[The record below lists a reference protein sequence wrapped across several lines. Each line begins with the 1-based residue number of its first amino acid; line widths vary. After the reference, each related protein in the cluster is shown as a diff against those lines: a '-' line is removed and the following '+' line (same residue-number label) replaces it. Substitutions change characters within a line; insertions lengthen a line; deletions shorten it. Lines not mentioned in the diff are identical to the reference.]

1 MVELTKQLE
10 GTFIRA
16 ILIYFYKQNLLTES
30 EYLRIKEDLESGNKY
45 VDINTEK
52 SDVYV

>member
-16 ILIYFYKQNLLTES
+16 ILIYFYKQNLLTEA
-30 EYLRIKEDLESGNKY
+30 EFLRIKEDLESGNKY
-45 VDINTEK
+45 VAIITLK